1 MALVQVTARFAPA
14 SARPRPRQA
23 FARRGAWSAAAPL
36 VLLVATTSRAEP
48 AADAGAPSAPS
59 APSVQVEALS
69 PASPPASGKLIVHF
83 APSEPNM
90 VLERAPERRRG
101 DHTDH
106 EGWTVVCLA
115 GCTVELDPRGRYQV
129 GGTYV
134 SPAYVPL
141 PPGPG
146 RYTVSATP
154 GSLRASELGV
164 GWLLAG
170 ASAFVVGGSTA
181 AIMGSAGAL
190 KNVED
195 GSATQ
200 LVFVSALAI
209 GAVGLVL
216 TVTSLA
222 FRAGGDTEVRVEPS
236 AR

>member
-1 MALVQVTARFAPA
+1 MAPPPSPSGRTPAARGRVVSRVVAA
-14 SARPRPRQA
+14 S
-23 FARRGAWSAAAPL
+23 L
-36 VLLVATTSRAEP
+36 VLLVTTSSRAEP
-48 AADAGAPSAPS
+48 PAGAPSAPL
-59 APSVQVEALS
+59 VQVEPPPPALPS
-69 PASPPASGKLIVHF
+69 SPPAPSTVIVHF

-101 DHTDH
+101 DQTDH
-106 EGWTVVCLA
+106 EGWTVVCVA
-115 GCTVELDPRGRYQV
+115 GCTVELDRRGRYQV

-134 SPAYVPL
+134 SPAYLPL

-146 RYTVSATP
+146 PYTVRATP

-170 ASAFVVGGSTA
+170 AASFVVGGSTA